1 MKSLFMKFLQFC
13 TIGVLIVIAY
23 FLWPKSTSVEKPTI
37 TSVEKLLPRSKL
49 NPWELI
55 TLKSSNGSLVE
66 IVAIHQAS
74 PAGLTFSLV
83 PSAPLIGSNKLKII
97 TTPWANINTKSM
109 SPYRELYSAYK
120 RALDGEKVPL
130 QMGAHFYQIE
140 DVLQTIREVEPRVE
154 VYYSDG
160 SSSYYNFHTAT
171 SSTLSTRIYRWS
183 MSNAEKSK
191 VIMAWTESRE
201 KLELLSYRKDIIL
214 LLNKL
219 DRGIK
224 AVDSIQPNS
233 RVFNITAA
241 KNIHE
246 LVGQSRT
253 Y

>member
-1 MKSLFMKFLQFC
+1 MNSLFMKFLQLC

-23 FLWPKSTSVEKPTI
+23 FLWPTSN
-37 TSVEKLLPRSKL
+37 SVEKLLPQSKL

-55 TLKSSNGSLVE
+55 TLKSSNGNSVE

-83 PSAPLIGSNKLKII
+83 PIAPLIGSNKLKKI

-109 SPYRELYSAYK
+109 SPYRELYGAYK

-140 DVLQTIREVEPRVE
+140 DILQTIREVEPRVE

-160 SSSYYNFHTAT
+160 SSSYYKFHTAT
-171 SSTLSTRIYRWS
+171 SSTLSTRISRWS
-183 MSNAEKSK
+183 MSNSEKSK
-191 VIMAWTESRE
+191 VIKAWSESRE

-241 KNIHE
+241 KNIYE

>member
-1 MKSLFMKFLQFC
+1 VS
-13 TIGVLIVIAY
+13 
-23 FLWPKSTSVEKPTI
+23 SVEI
-37 TSVEKLLPRSKL
+37 A
-49 NPWELI
+49 
-55 TLKSSNGSLVE
+55 
-66 IVAIHQAS
+66 AIHQAS

-83 PSAPLIGSNKLKII
+83 PSAPLIGSNKLKKI
-97 TTPWANINTKSM
+97 TTPWDNINVKSM

-120 RALDGEKVPL
+120 RALDGENVPL

-140 DVLQTIREVEPRVE
+140 DILQTIREVEPRVE

-160 SSSYYNFHTAT
+160 SSSDYNFHTAT
-171 SSTLSTRIYRWS
+171 RSTLSTRISRWS
-183 MSNAEKSK
+183 MSNAEKIR
-191 VIMAWTESRE
+191 VIKAWSESRE

-224 AVDSIQPNS
+224 AVDSIQANS

-241 KNIHE
+241 RNIHE
-246 LVGQSRT
+246 LVSQSET

>member
-140 DVLQTIREVEPRVE
+140 DILQTIREVEPRVE

-191 VIMAWTESRE
+191 VIMAWSESRE

>member
-1 MKSLFMKFLQFC
+1 MKFLQFC

-191 VIMAWTESRE
+191 VIMSWSESRE

-246 LVGQSRT
+246 LVGQSGT

>member
-1 MKSLFMKFLQFC
+1 MKFLQLC

-23 FLWPKSTSVEKPTI
+23 FLWPTN
-37 TSVEKLLPRSKL
+37 TSVEKLLPRSER

-74 PAGLTFSLV
+74 PSGLTFSLV
-83 PSAPLIGSNKLKII
+83 PSAPLIGSNKLKKI
-97 TTPWANINTKSM
+97 TTSWPNINTKSM

-120 RALDGEKVPL
+120 RAVDGEKVPL
-130 QMGAHFYQIE
+130 KIGPHFYPIKNI
-140 DVLQTIREVEPRVE
+140 LRTIREVEPRVE
-154 VYYSDG
+154 VYYSNG
-160 SSSYYNFHTAT
+160 SSSDYNFHTAT
-171 SSTLSTRIYRWS
+171 RSTLSTRISRWS
-183 MSNAEKSK
+183 MSNTEKIR
-191 VIMAWTESRE
+191 VIKAWSESRE
-201 KLELLSYRKDIIL
+201 KLELLSYRKDVIL
-214 LLNKL
+214 LLNRL

-224 AVDSIQPNS
+224 AVDSIQPKS

-246 LVGQSRT
+246 LVGQYDT

>member
-1 MKSLFMKFLQFC
+1 MNSLFMKFLQLC

-23 FLWPKSTSVEKPTI
+23 FLWPTSN
-37 TSVEKLLPRSKL
+37 SVEKLLPQSKL

-55 TLKSSNGSLVE
+55 TLKSSNGNSVE
-66 IVAIHQAS
+66 IVAIHQVS
-74 PAGLTFSLV
+74 PEGLTFSLV
-83 PSAPLIGSNKLKII
+83 PSAPLIGSNKLKKI
-97 TTPWANINTKSM
+97 TTPWTNINPKSI
-109 SPYRELYSAYK
+109 SPYRELYSTYK

-130 QMGAHFYQIE
+130 QMGAHFYPIE
-140 DVLQTIREVEPRVE
+140 DILQTIREVEPRVE

-171 SSTLSTRIYRWS
+171 RSTLSTRISRWS

-191 VIMAWTESRE
+191 VIKAWSESRE

-246 LVGQSRT
+246 LVGQSGT

>member
-1 MKSLFMKFLQFC
+1 MKFLQLC

-23 FLWPKSTSVEKPTI
+23 FLWPTN
-37 TSVEKLLPRSKL
+37 TSVEKLLPRSER

-74 PAGLTFSLV
+74 PSGLTFSLV
-83 PSAPLIGSNKLKII
+83 PSAPLIGSNKLKKI
-97 TTPWANINTKSM
+97 TTSWPNINTKSM

-120 RALDGEKVPL
+120 RAVDGEKVPL
-130 QMGAHFYQIE
+130 KIGPHFYPIKNI
-140 DVLQTIREVEPRVE
+140 LRTIREVEPRVE
-154 VYYSDG
+154 VYYSNG
-160 SSSYYNFHTAT
+160 SSSDYNFHTAT
-171 SSTLSTRIYRWS
+171 RSTLSTRISRWS
-183 MSNAEKSK
+183 MSNTEKIR
-191 VIMAWTESRE
+191 VIKAWSESRE
-201 KLELLSYRKDIIL
+201 KLELLSYRKDVIL
-214 LLNKL
+214 LLNRL

-224 AVDSIQPNS
+224 AVDSIQTKS

-246 LVGQSRT
+246 LVGQYDT

>member
-1 MKSLFMKFLQFC
+1 MKFLQLC
-13 TIGVLIVIAY
+13 TIGVLIVVAY
-23 FLWPKSTSVEKPTI
+23 FLWPKRTLIEKSTTP
-37 TSVEKLLPRSKL
+37 SVEKLLPRSKL

-55 TLKSSNGSLVE
+55 TLKSNNGSLVE

-74 PAGLTFSLV
+74 PVGLTFSLV
-83 PSAPLIGSNKLKII
+83 PSAPLIGSSKLKKI
-97 TTPWANINTKSM
+97 TTPWNNINAQSM

-130 QMGAHFYQIE
+130 QMGAHFYQIKNI
-140 DVLQTIREVEPRVE
+140 LQTIREVEPRVE

-160 SSSYYNFHTAT
+160 RSSYYNFHTAKR
-171 SSTLSTRIYRWS
+171 STLSTRISRWS

-191 VIMAWTESRE
+191 VIKAWSESRE

-224 AVDSIQPNS
+224 AVDSIQADS

-241 KNIHE
+241 RNIHE
-246 LVGQSRT
+246 LVGQSGT

>member
-1 MKSLFMKFLQFC
+1 MKFLQLC

-23 FLWPKSTSVEKPTI
+23 FLWP
-37 TSVEKLLPRSKL
+37 EKLLPSSKL

-55 TLKSSNGSLVE
+55 SLKSSNGSSVE

-83 PSAPLIGSNKLKII
+83 PSAPLIGSNKLKKI
-97 TTPWANINTKSM
+97 TTSWANINTKSM

-130 QMGAHFYQIE
+130 QMGAHFYPIE
-140 DVLQTIREVEPRVE
+140 DILRTIREVEPRIE

-160 SSSYYNFHTAT
+160 SSSDYNFHTAT
-171 SSTLSTRIYRWS
+171 RSTLSTRISRWS
-183 MSNAEKSK
+183 MSNTEKIR
-191 VIMAWTESRE
+191 VIKDWSESRE

>member
-1 MKSLFMKFLQFC
+1 MKSLFMKFLQLC

-23 FLWPKSTSVEKPTI
+23 FLWPTN
-37 TSVEKLLPRSKL
+37 TSVEKLLPRSER

-74 PAGLTFSLV
+74 PSGLTFSLV
-83 PSAPLIGSNKLKII
+83 PSAPLIGLNKLKKI
-97 TTPWANINTKSM
+97 TTSWANINTKSM

-130 QMGAHFYQIE
+130 QMGPHFYPIE
-140 DVLQTIREVEPRVE
+140 DILRTIREVEPRVE

-160 SSSYYNFHTAT
+160 SSSDYNFRTAKR
-171 SSTLSTRIYRWS
+171 STLSTTISGWS
-183 MSNAEKSK
+183 MSNSEKIR
-191 VIMAWTESRE
+191 VIKAWSESRD
-201 KLELLSYRKDIIL
+201 KLELLSYRRDVIL
-214 LLNKL
+214 LLNRL

-233 RVFNITAA
+233 RVFSITAA
-241 KNIHE
+241 QNIHE
-246 LVGQSRT
+246 LVGQ
-253 Y
+253 

>member
-1 MKSLFMKFLQFC
+1 MKSLFIKFLQLC
-13 TIGVLIVIAY
+13 AIGVLIVIAY
-23 FLWPKSTSVEKPTI
+23 FLWPTSNSVEKPTI
-37 TSVEKLLPRSKL
+37 TSVEKLLPQSKL

-74 PAGLTFSLV
+74 PVGLTFSLV
-83 PSAPLIGSNKLKII
+83 PSAPLIGSKKLKKI
-97 TTPWANINTKSM
+97 TTPWTNINPKSM

-130 QMGAHFYQIE
+130 QMGAHFYQIK
-140 DVLQTIREVEPRVE
+140 DVLRAIRKVGPRVK
-154 VYYSDG
+154 VYYSTG
-160 SSSYYNFHTAT
+160 NSGYYNFHTAKR
-171 SSTLSTRIYRWS
+171 STLSTKISRWS
-183 MSNAEKSK
+183 MSNADKSR
-191 VIMAWTESRE
+191 VIEAWSESRK

-214 LLNKL
+214 LLHRL

-224 AVDSIQPNS
+224 AVDSIQANS

>member
-1 MKSLFMKFLQFC
+1 MKFLQLF

-23 FLWPKSTSVEKPTI
+23 FMWPTRPTSI
-37 TSVEKLLPRSKL
+37 SIEKLLPRSER

-55 TLKSSNGSLVE
+55 TLKSSNGGLVE

-74 PAGLTFSLV
+74 PSGLTFSLA
-83 PSAPLIGSNKLKII
+83 PSAPLIGSNKLKKT

-120 RALDGEKVPL
+120 RALDGEKIPL
-130 QMGAHFYQIE
+130 QMGPHFYPIE
-140 DVLQTIREVEPRVE
+140 DVLRTIQEVEPRVE

-160 SSSYYNFHTAT
+160 SSSDYNFHTAT
-171 SSTLSTRIYRWS
+171 RSTLSTRISRWS
-183 MSNAEKSK
+183 MSNTEKSR
-191 VIMAWTESRE
+191 VIEAWSESRE

-219 DRGIK
+219 DRGIR

-241 KNIHE
+241 RNIHE
-246 LVGQSRT
+246 LVDQSGT

>member
-1 MKSLFMKFLQFC
+1 MKSLFIKFLQLC
-13 TIGVLIVIAY
+13 AIGVLIVIAY
-23 FLWPKSTSVEKPTI
+23 FLWPTSN
-37 TSVEKLLPRSKL
+37 SVEKLLPQSKL

-74 PAGLTFSLV
+74 PEGLTFSLV
-83 PSAPLIGSNKLKII
+83 PSAPLIGSNRLKKI
-97 TTPWANINTKSM
+97 TTSWANINTKSM
-109 SPYRELYSAYK
+109 NPYRELYSAYK
-120 RALDGEKVPL
+120 RALDGEKLPL

-140 DVLQTIREVEPRVE
+140 DILRTIREVGPRVE

-160 SSSYYNFHTAT
+160 SSSDYNFNAAT
-171 SSTLSTRIYRWS
+171 RSTLSTRISRWS
-183 MSNAEKSK
+183 ISNTEKIR
-191 VIMAWTESRE
+191 VIKAWSESRE
-201 KLELLSYRKDIIL
+201 KLELLSYRKDVIL
-214 LLNKL
+214 LLNRL

-224 AVDSIQPNS
+224 AVDSIQTKS

-246 LVGQSRT
+246 LVGQYDT

>member
-1 MKSLFMKFLQFC
+1 MKFLQLC

-23 FLWPKSTSVEKPTI
+23 FLWPTNTITEKSTTP
-37 TSVEKLLPRSKL
+37 SVEKLLPRSKL

-55 TLKSSNGSLVE
+55 ILKSSNGSSVE

-74 PAGLTFSLV
+74 PAGLTFSVV
-83 PSAPLIGSNKLKII
+83 PSAPLIGSNKLKKI

-120 RALDGEKVPL
+120 RTLDGEKVPL
-130 QMGAHFYQIE
+130 QMGAHFYPIE
-140 DVLQTIREVEPRVE
+140 DILRTIREVEPRVE

-160 SSSYYNFHTAT
+160 GSSYYNFQTAQR
-171 SSTLSTRIYRWS
+171 STLSTRISRWS
-183 MSNAEKSK
+183 MSNTEKIR
-191 VIMAWTESRE
+191 VIKSWSESRE

-246 LVGQSRT
+246 LVGHYDT